1 MDRTLSLDF
10 EKLDAAAKSSVNES
24 CEEFED
30 LLRQGSGIRAEDH
43 LGEAAEP
50 LRLLLFREL
59 LLLECE
65 YRFRRLEP
73 VSVDELVCRLSG
85 DVSLAGELLV
95 AARTSALAHLRQDNA
110 QPDHADI
117 KSWLEAS
124 GRFRIRGVLGQGGF
138 GIVFHAAAP
147 DLGGEVAIKAPL
159 PSLLFSEEFR
169 QRFLHESQAASSL
182 DHPNIVRV
190 LETGEAGPLC
200 YIVSA
205 YVPGPNLAEWLRKQA
220 AGVNARSAAEFVRK
234 LALAIHYAHQCDVL
248 HCDLKPANVILDTRK
263 CSPHD
268 QRAQSNGD
276 LAAIPSDLASVV
288 PMITDFGLA
297 RLAGNAS
304 HLTESGLILGTPLYM
319 APEQV
324 KGGNKRVSPKTDIY
338 SLGVILYEL
347 LSGRTPY
354 APGPIFEVLYQVVHH
369 EPPSPKLLQPGL
381 SRKLETICL
390 KCLEKDPV
398 RRYSTAE
405 ELADDLGSFLDG
417 RPIIARPVSVVDRG
431 RRWCRRRPLIASL
444 VAALALPTLGV
455 FTGIV
460 LQLRQTEV
468 ARREA
473 ETALRSAEAARR
485 DAETALHSVDTARGE
500 AEASEAQVHELLNE
514 LLLPSPDVHVQ
525 MMGSRTVPDLGVLRR
540 AEAHFLGLLQRRPDD
555 MKLRVSLTNVEIS
568 LSRLYTLQ
576 GQTDQVEATLQSART
591 LWENLVQQ
599 DPSNPQYLTWLA
611 AVYFRQIEAALSQGH
626 VGQSIRLHLQLYTLS
641 QALAD
646 EQPGN
651 DDAYIRILGSSSA
664 LLGYRSIGTGREE
677 ILPALQEE
685 KALIEKLIGED
696 AAGTVDRK
704 RLALVYLVLGEV
716 SLGQGR
722 SSEALAFWREAY
734 KQYTALARRQPD
746 ELLVKLNLALCCSRL
761 MAKQASDSYYKEAV
775 AMFEQG
781 ADRLAALTRRNPPS
795 HPLRVFLMDT
805 YCCLA
810 VCHWRAGQ
818 KAQAEQTFEQR
829 VQPFVAESLAN
840 GIESWQGILCLQRLV
855 RAGDMLQE
863 ARPAALMV
871 ARQAAML
878 AERLADSPSG
888 DMAFCEGLTGPL
900 LNASAVLCRL
910 GDPQTALRLAEQA
923 RSLSTGLRR
932 AAPTA
937 PHYGHEL
944 SDAWQRIGK
953 ARWELGRR
961 EEALA
966 AFRETAVVERQILEQ
981 APSVELY
988 RVRLSR
994 CYGWLAYYGGLAGDR
1009 PAAAAALLERQ
1020 RLWPDDAKELQ
1031 DIAHRFEKLAEAV
1044 GKGRKQLLAEE
1055 QAERQR
1061 YLTESQR
1068 AVAASRQAAISR
1080 LPP

>member
-1 MDRTLSLDF
+1 MSTDNDPLSALALPDQSRVNAICDQF
-10 EKLDAAAKSSVNES
+10 EEALQQGLEQ
-24 CEEFED
+24 CIEG
-30 LLRQGSGIRAEDH
+30 LLADTSGRVRDV
-43 LGEAAEP
+43 
-50 LRLLLFREL
+50 LFREL

-65 YRFRRLEP
+65 H
-73 VSVDELVCRLSG
+73 
-85 DVSLAGELLV
+85 A
-95 AARTSALAHLRQDNA
+95 LRQGGDLHELRLA
-110 QPDHADI
+110 ERFPDQS
-117 KSWLEAS
+117 KSIREAMDLARS
-124 GRFRIRGVLGQGGF
+124 NLLIEAEVAGRSPGPAVWPSGLPQTFGRFRVLSVLGQGAFGTVF
-138 GIVFHAAAP
+138 RAVDTDNGNEVALKVPHLVTLVSPDLRERFFREARAAAALEHRGIVR
-147 DLGGEVAIKAPL
+147 LLEVGEEGLV
-159 PSLLFSEEFR
+159 
-169 QRFLHESQAASSL
+169 
-182 DHPNIVRV
+182 
-190 LETGEAGPLC
+190 C
-200 YIVSA
+200 YIVSE
-205 YVPGPNLAEWLRKQA
+205 YVSGTTLAAWLSRCYEKQERIPCETA
-220 AGVNARSAAEFVRK
+220 AQLVVSLAA
-234 LALAIHYAHQCDVL
+234 AMQYAHDEGVF
-248 HCDLKPANVILDTRK
+248 HYDLKPANVLLRDGRTTD
-263 CSPHD
+263 P
-268 QRAQSNGD
+268 
-276 LAAIPSDLASVV
+276 VV
-288 PMITDFGLA
+288 TDFSLA
-297 RLAGNAS
+297 RLVGEGTK
-304 HLTESGLILGTPLYM
+304 LTLTGQVLGTPAYM
-319 APEQV
+319 APEQAF
-324 KGGNKRVSPKTDIY
+324 GPRRQ
-338 SLGVILYEL
+338 LGPGPDVYGLGAILYEML
-347 LSGRTPY
+347 TGRPPFQAGTPLEIMLQKRN
-354 APGPIFEVLYQVVHH
+354 AEPISPRALVPQV
-369 EPPSPKLLQPGL
+369 P
-381 SRKLETICL
+381 RALETVCI
-390 KCLEKDPV
+390 KCLEVQPEKRYASAGALAADLERWLRGEPV
-398 RRYSTAE
+398 Q
-405 ELADDLGSFLDG
+405 
-417 RPIIARPVSVVDRG
+417 ARPVGLLRRG